1 MNASISIH
9 TMLLILRVVMR
20 TIIVT
25 PQPIVLLTARI
36 IPIWDYQNH
45 GFQSFG
51 GQVIAIFII

>member
-25 PQPIVLLTARI
+25 PQPIVLLTA
-36 IPIWDYQNH
+36 PELS
-45 GFQSFG
+45 QSETTKTMDSSPLEHRSLLFS
-51 GQVIAIFII
+51 